1 MTKPLTMQPDG
12 QVIGRTEIIGADS
25 PTVDAFS
32 RLRVSAPFGV
42 YDNKNL
48 DSRNRNQW
56 EELMSGVKI
65 GYNTLVLTFTIGEEV
80 RSNGILVPLGIIT
93 ADTGSVLTLDI
104 DHNDFAIG
112 DTLTGQTSGAT
123 AVVTSTD
130 TGTDIQHDYNK
141 AAVELTVGTAA
152 TDYAIR
158 STHRYSAYVP
168 GKSQLIIQTFLF
180 KEAKVNVR
188 KRAGFF
194 DNLNGIFLE
203 QNELTDVAIAIRS
216 NTSGSPVENRVVQP
230 DWDDPMDGTGASK
243 IVLDLTKAQILIIDF
258 QWLGI
263 GRVRIGFDV
272 GGNIVYAHEFNH
284 ANLQTDVYMRTPTL
298 PVRYEIANT
307 GVTASSSSMLEICSS
322 VASEGGYSL
331 PGLEFSISNEI
342 TPREV
347 STVKEPVIA
356 IRLKNEFPNGKPNR
370 RVARFLASAFM
381 VATNDMHYEILH
393 VHEPIDI
400 VATWTDVGGGSSIE
414 YSTDMSAFT
423 GRPTHQIV
431 EEFGPTTQAGKS
443 NARAIRGDFIDAH
456 GFISQSI
463 NSDNSEMFVVRGQSF
478 TGNSLISSSLSWIEF
493 L

>member
-1 MTKPLTMQPDG
+1 MTLRREEDG
-12 QVIGRTEIIGADS
+12 QIIGKTDVFMGDGPS
-25 PTVDAFS
+25 IDAFS
-32 RLRVSAPFGV
+32 RLRVSEPYGV
-42 YDNKNL
+42 FDNKNI

-80 RSNGILVPLGIIT
+80 RSNGTLVPLGIIT
-93 ADTGSVLTLDI
+93 ADTGAILTLDA

-123 AVVTSTD
+123 AIVTSTN
-130 TGTDIQHDYNK
+130 TGTDIQHNYNK
-141 AAVELTVGTAA
+141 AAVDLTIGTAA

-158 STHRYSAYVP
+158 TTHKYSAYVP
-168 GKSQLIIQTFLF
+168 GKSQLILQTFLF
-180 KEAKVNVR
+180 KEAKANVR

-194 DNLNGIFLE
+194 DTLNGIFLE
-203 QNELTDVAIAIRS
+203 QNGLTDVALTIRS
-216 NTSGSPVENRVVQP
+216 NTSGSPIENRVVQS
-230 DWDDPMDGTGASK
+230 DWDDPMDGTGTSK
-243 IVLDLTKAQILIIDF
+243 VTLDLSKTQILLIDF

-272 GGNIVYAHEFNH
+272 GGSIIYVHEFNH

-298 PVRYEIANT
+298 PIRYEIANT

-322 VASEGGYSL
+322 VSSEGGYSL

-356 IRLKNEFPNGKPNR
+356 IRLKNEFPVGKPNR
-370 RVARFLASAFM
+370 RIARFLASAFM

-400 VATWTDVGGGSSIE
+400 VATWNDVGGGSAME

-463 NSDNSEMFVVRGQSF
+463 NSDNSQIFIVRGQSF
-478 TGNSLISSSLSWIEF
+478 TGNSLISSSLSWVEF